1 MRDRLHDARRTLQLD
16 SIANLMRADT
26 AQLSTTLNNY
36 MGAVA
41 GIFSHMDKI
50 AHRAVLDSEKVQLKA
65 LNLKYGL
72 PENKVIPEK
81 NTYPTIPSSYIT
93 NCSFGSRYLYNLP
106 LDQQSMMIA
115 CALVVARASRSKIP
129 PPHGKAV
136 NSGLLFGDSGF
147 KPLGSFRTL

>member
-1 MRDRLHDARRTLQLD
+1 MC
-16 SIANLMRADT
+16 SDT
-26 AQLSTTLNNY
+26 AKLTNTLRDY
-36 MGAVA
+36 MGAVT

-50 AHRAVLDSEKVQLKA
+50 AHRAVLDSEKVQLRA

-72 PENKVIPEK
+72 PERSVVPDK
-81 NTYPTIPSSYIT
+81 NTYPTIPTSYIT

-106 LDQQSMMIA
+106 LDQQSMIIA
-115 CALVVARASRSKIP
+115 CALVVARACRSKIP

-136 NSGLLFGDSGF
+136 NSGLLFGDTGF